1 MRYISDSVIS
11 FSLPIKGQER
21 SARISFSPVSTGGST
36 YVTDS
41 EAVIKAMEESTMYG
55 VIYRRAPESV
65 GEVVSKRKKVTKVL
79 EPKVEEVTEVSGW
92 QDAVEYLSE
101 KFGIEP
107 SKLTNPDSIL
117 SEAASRN
124 IKFVN
129 LQ

>member
-1 MRYISDSVIS
+1 M
-11 FSLPIKGQER
+11 
-21 SARISFSPVSTGGST
+21 
-36 YVTDS
+36 TDS

-92 QDAVEYLSE
+92 QDAVEYLYE